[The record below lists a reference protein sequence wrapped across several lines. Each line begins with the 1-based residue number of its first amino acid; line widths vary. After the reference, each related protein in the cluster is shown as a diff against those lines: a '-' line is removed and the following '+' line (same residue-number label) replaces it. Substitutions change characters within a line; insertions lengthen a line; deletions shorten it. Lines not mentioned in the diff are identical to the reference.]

1 MRALYAAP
9 LPGAVGTATGRGQGD
24 PPTQRCENRAM
35 NLPAP
40 FSLRGAELRDVA
52 AIVQLIRELAEFE
65 QLIHL
70 VQVTPEKLRPQL
82 FGERPVAEA
91 MVAEREG
98 EVVAFALFF
107 TNFST
112 FLAQP
117 GLYLEDLYVKPAHR
131 GAGIGRALLARLAA
145 LAVERQYGRFEW
157 SVLDWNANAI
167 RFYQGMG
174 ATVMPEWRIC
184 RVTGEALNTMGAIA

>member
-1 MRALYAAP
+1 
-9 LPGAVGTATGRGQGD
+9 
-24 PPTQRCENRAM
+24 M